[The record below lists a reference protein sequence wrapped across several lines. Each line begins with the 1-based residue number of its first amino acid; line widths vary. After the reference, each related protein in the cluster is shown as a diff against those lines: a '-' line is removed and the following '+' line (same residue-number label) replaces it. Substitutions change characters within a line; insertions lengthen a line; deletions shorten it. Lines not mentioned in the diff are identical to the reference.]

1 MHHREGYLD
10 LPVSWSS
17 KVRTIHPLSAG
28 ESPFAFPI
36 STFYGTM
43 DRRVTKDMVGGWQR
57 FTTGAFSCAAV
68 EGNHLWPLDKAAKMT
83 WLQAIV
89 TQLSDFS

>member
-1 MHHREGYLD
+1 MEL
-10 LPVSWSS
+10 
-17 KVRTIHPLSAG
+17 HPLSAG
-28 ESPFAFPI
+28 EPPFAFPI

-43 DRRVTKDMVGGWQR
+43 DRRVTEDMVAGWQR

-68 EGNHLWPLDKAAKMT
+68 EGNHLWPLDKAAKTT

-89 TQLSDFS
+89 AQLSEFN

>member
-1 MHHREGYLD
+1 
-10 LPVSWSS
+10 
-17 KVRTIHPLSAG
+17 
-28 ESPFAFPI
+28 
-36 STFYGTM
+36 M
-43 DRRVTKDMVGGWQR
+43 DRRVTKDMVAGWQR